1 MNKSVHKTSVKGPL
15 FKARTLVLALI
26 LFFAAQGVW
35 GETYYW
41 VGGTADHE
49 TEWDELNNWNT
60 VANGSGDAPSDNL
73 TTSDS
78 VIIPSGATIFPV
90 LSDYST
96 NPVSSIVIQTGASLS
111 ITCSV
116 DFSSTGFT
124 NNGNVYFYN
133 TTGGSAITFSTPTT
147 DGNLGKFNFW
157 GETQITINGDCT
169 ADTFNMVVDNN
180 SHLVTDN
187 FDAIIAKGTGNGKL
201 SVTNGMEFSRASN
214 TAGKTG
220 SIIFSTDVDTKAIV
234 THAGV
239 VLTLHNTYTINT
251 ETYAHNDTNSNVIAK
266 TIIFGVFN
274 ATTSFDMAASAAT
287 GAGSTEV
294 SVGSTGQLNSPLI
307 KATNS
312 SYNNPYSTEP
322 FSNEGTITT
331 KEFNIPYE
339 IINKG
344 TITADADGSSASI
357 TAGSFTDNGAGTGTI
372 NLKNGTT
379 SLTVT
384 NASTQNAI
392 VLEETDST
400 IEGNYTL
407 TSFTADDT
415 TTMQGKTVT
424 LNNSEITATTLSLKG
439 ASGDGNSLSLA
450 GTGTTHKFISTGLS
464 ATYLSIDSNIQLA
477 NYSTLISNCEPTA
490 GTTSADYGKVIS
502 NGWLI
507 KQKNELVYTW
517 TGAAAG
523 DAGTA
528 WDNGANWD
536 TTIVPGTDCKIII
549 PAVTNLPVLPDA
561 ACAGGT
567 LSIES
572 GASVQLGAAD
582 LVLSGTYGGAA
593 GTKLSNAGTIIY
605 TGAGRISDGSNVIN
619 DTAQGTVDYA
629 AGSGGTVTNFGDA
642 DDYYD
647 LKISGTNWK
656 LDGNTFKI
664 AHRFNLASGASCQI
678 TDTPTIQSAG
688 FTIDGNFSVNEDKNL
703 ILTPYN
709 DTDAFTVPDGI
720 QNKITFN
727 GGNGHR
733 GWLWLG
739 SSTYNGTITFANAA
753 TFTYKLYLNGDAVL
767 GADVTLTNSLTA
779 IKSLTGSKSL
789 TFSGTGTQTFTPGT
803 TTSAKIIVN
812 KNSTTQGEL
821 ILVGN
826 CTLADF
832 EVQKCSLI
840 TVNDTPTFT
849 TYTDSA
855 AYGNLVFVNGAN
867 FTNAFTRNSGG
878 TTTITGTIA
887 ADSVTLKDTTVNGTV
902 NITAT
907 GASGTIT
914 LNGNVTDAATSTLNL
929 NSPVIIGTGNHSIS
943 AGTIVF
949 AAGATIDGDGTA
961 NLTLNPTTLVTINEN
976 VGDTTPLT
984 SFAITGPS
992 SIKCASIKT
1001 TGNQSYSG
1009 AVNLAGTGDLSLYA
1023 TGTTP
1028 EVTFTANITGAG
1040 KTLKL
1045 PSAGATAVFG
1055 DGVTVNPAI
1064 DSDGTVKCTGSV
1076 TFKDANNFTN
1086 FTATGLGGKT
1096 LTFEAGKTQTVSG
1109 DLSLSGTSTTSWLAL
1124 APAGSGTWTLNCSD
1138 PDPSVSYV
1146 DVSYSTS
1153 INEITATGSNDNGH
1167 NVKWNFPGMTYTWK
1181 TAAADSDWTNPSNW
1195 EEESVPG
1202 KGSNV
1207 IIPAATPYPVL
1218 EADLDLL
1225 YNTQGK
1231 ITVNGTF
1238 DLKASSLKVAEIQ
1251 NNGTLR
1257 ANGVTDQSITGTMK
1271 NGANSTVEYYGTG
1284 NNNLFWDGND
1294 DGKQYVN
1301 LILDQ
1306 EITYNGAIA
1315 AGGDITINKT
1325 STLNGNVSA
1334 AGNITVNNT
1343 AASVTFGGNVTITG
1357 DTGVLTVNAPLTYN
1371 GTAVTTKAA
1380 QTYNSSVTISQDATF
1395 KANNGSTILF
1405 GGTVA
1410 GTAGTEKLTLSTAA
1424 VQFNGNVSN
1433 LAELTTETATINCT
1447 SVSTSGNQTYGGA
1460 VTIKATTTSL
1470 TSDSGDISF
1479 ANTISGDAGTEA
1491 LTLGAGT
1498 LSFAN
1503 SVANLVELTMNAD
1516 ISIGTSGIQLA
1527 ATNQIAFK
1535 GDVSAADK
1543 TLTINTPALNS
1554 TKASVST
1561 ITANQITLSQDT
1573 TVTSSNGII
1582 LNVPTVSGSDITI
1595 TNSNA
1600 LTLASGIDVV
1610 PPIINNGTIT
1620 CNGDATFKKNYSGTG
1635 SLTLSSGT
1643 TEFNGDLDL
1652 SGVPAVNGFTHSSG
1666 TVLINPTGTSA
1677 TVKGPATFN
1686 NFETTRS
1693 LILTG
1698 ANIFNN
1704 FTANVSGG
1712 TITFPAGDTNVQTV
1726 NGTLTLSGTSG
1737 HLLTLTSS
1745 GSWKIDCSSS
1755 AAISYVDVVN
1765 STSVNEVTATGSN
1778 DSGHNENWNF
1788 PGMDYTWQGG
1798 ASGHET
1804 DWKIAANWSP
1814 ESVPGKGSNVI
1825 IPAATN
1831 YPVLQENLDILYNT
1845 QGTITV
1851 NGTFDLAGNS
1861 LKVAEIQNNGTLKAN
1876 GVTDQSITGTM
1887 KNGANSTVEY
1897 YGTGNNNLFWDGN
1910 DDGKQYVNLI
1920 LDQEITYNG
1929 AIAAGGDIT
1938 INKTSTLN
1946 GNVSAAGNIT
1956 VNNTAAS
1963 VTFGGNVTITGDTG
1977 VLTVNAPLTYNGTAV
1992 TTKAAQTYNSSVTI
2006 SQDATFKA
2014 NNGSTILFGGTVAG
2028 TAGTEKLTLS
2038 TAAVQFNG
2046 NVSNLAELT
2055 TAATTINCASVST
2068 SGNQTYGGPVVI
2080 NADTVLSSAA
2090 GNTIHFKS
2098 TVTGDDTHSL
2108 KVTAADSE
2116 FDGAI
2121 TKLTSLET
2129 DATATF
2135 NTNANISSEGTL
2147 QTEAADIYCTQITT
2161 TGTQT
2166 YNGTVTLYQ
2175 SPQLEATQIAF
2186 GSNITDSATSKTLKI
2201 NSPKLI
2207 SSIAVS
2213 GEAEI
2218 SLGTL
2223 ELLQDVEISS
2233 SNAAGLKLTV
2243 GSITG
2248 SDKSLTF
2255 AGNTSMFTLKDGI
2268 IVEPTFENNKSI
2280 TCAGEATFKNNYSGS
2295 GSLTL
2300 SSGTTEFN
2308 GDLNLSSASGFTA
2321 SGGIVVINPT
2331 SGSATVTGPATFYNF
2346 VLKNYAV
2353 INGNNSYNNFTAS
2366 GLSDKTITFEAG
2378 KKQTINGIL
2387 TLTGTDEHLLTL
2399 TSSGTWEI
2407 YCTYAIDATHNHD
2420 IKYIKVYNSENN
2432 DSSYFLTALH
2442 SKDYGGNVRWNF
2454 PNQVYEW
2461 KGSESGNKTDW
2472 NTATNWDPPSVP
2484 GKGSNIKILKGKP
2497 SYPIIINQNLDIW
2510 QSDTYPGSI
2519 EIGAGTDTITEANFD
2534 LRDNNLKAGTI
2545 TNNGTLK
2552 LIGKTDQTIEAKMIN
2567 GPGSTVEYTGTGDP
2581 TTVLPW
2587 DGDNGAGTDSKQY
2600 ENLVFDR
2607 AINVSGDINVTA
2619 SGTITIKNASI
2630 KSSGDQTY
2638 GGPVVI
2644 NADTVLSSTGTD
2656 KMVYFKS
2663 TVTGDGTHSL
2673 TVSSADSRFDGTV
2686 TNLKALTTDA
2696 AQIYCTQIT
2705 TTGTQTYKG
2714 TVTLYQSPQ
2723 LEATQMAFG
2732 SNITESGGSRTL
2744 KINAPKLIS
2753 SIAASNE
2760 AEISLGTL
2768 ELIQSVEIS
2777 SSNAAALKLTV
2788 GSITGSS
2795 QTLTFA
2801 GNTTLFTLK
2810 DGIEVHPAVINN
2822 KSITC
2827 AGDSTFKGTFTN
2839 TSGTIT
2845 GDTTNGK
2852 TLTFEKA
2859 YSGTGSSMTAS
2870 SGATT
2875 FKADVNLS
2883 GTTFTH
2889 SGGTVQ
2895 FNGNG
2900 TAQSLTTK
2908 ADGSTHFY
2916 NITVATPAKVSTT
2929 SSFFVDG
2936 TTWSNTTTSDGF
2948 TAATSSQITFT
2959 NASITIGGKNIFNKI
2974 VFPTASQTVSVTG
2987 SNNITDLTSSGAS
3000 QNITFDSSN
3009 IFGTVLVSGAGTNL
3023 TAQNTQNE
3031 FNDTITIGSTSV
3043 AAGNISLKAKT
3054 TLSFAANFNCNSV
3067 TLDAAANAV
3076 TFNGNAQYNS
3086 SFVNNGTAATNFLAS
3101 FKGNGNATFV
3111 SDAIFQGTTDT
3122 SYELSCP
3129 AANLIKCTN
3138 FVLYSGNYTFGGK
3151 LETTGDVIILGSGYN
3166 IDNDPDSPTGISGVF
3181 AYNQTRLSAPQF
3193 TGTFPAAASLSGTL
3207 TANAD
3212 ATIKVGKNFYANGTS
3227 LQGNNAWYIQLPK
3240 ICDAAQG
3247 FAEAINTT
3255 AKNCKVSCWQ
3265 STNTAVD
3272 DTADAKIVA
3281 YNCTDSTGNANW
3293 NFADFEITAAYT
3305 VRDNAVYVEF
3315 NAPVRNLYNEVNDSI
3330 AYLTYKGTT
3339 NAQTSFSGIY
3349 SQPDCQDD
3357 DKIENVDV
3365 NLTDGKYILYL
3376 LAPDTWNT
3384 DATGKTPGTTDSTD
3398 RHGNKKTSVPYLD
3411 IPRSLTATAAGTVNN
3426 VNYIITNKW
3435 GKRLTN
3441 YSTRT
3446 TTTSHAYGETGD
3458 THDVLDKTGP
3468 VLYSVRTGQE
3478 LHTASNDEANVK
3490 SIDSHNFIEFRYSEP
3505 VKFDDSASLTY
3516 TALNT
3521 IPADP
3526 ADADQNIQVTDD
3538 FGALIGDITTEG
3550 PLKFKGL
3557 GQIDGGLIHTGNKGS
3572 TDKYV
3577 NSLYRRDAYS
3587 ISISIAGYTNGTV
3600 TDNSGYTYKKWPG
3613 YIEQAELPNGQV
3625 TFLVDADNKNLLVKD
3640 LDGNAQE
3647 KYAHDDSNTI
3657 PTVDSTTQGL
3667 YGKWD
3672 ISEPIFAIIRQ
3683 NSQNTPWTQ
3692 AKFNTNYQSEAIGS
3706 TPGGV
3711 GSSLDRIEFHV
3722 YDNTPDFND
3731 TDAPT
3736 WFTEVGW
3743 CGDPDT
3749 SEDKTDSFLLSHN
3762 TYAADIFGGSRPFA
3776 TDAYR
3781 TSGGLRYSTVQNSA
3795 AAFKYGVG
3803 SSAATTSFDTSI
3815 YVYGGASSLIFTG
3828 TSLPRRAAQD
3838 PEGLYFALPLTGN
3851 SYDLKTSFTVHY
3863 DDTVGFITD
3872 LAGNRL
3878 RAKTV
3883 STIDR
3888 TPPGIDMTIS
3898 PIGRDEV
3905 EVVFVKEL
3913 CIDSDKLEFLDNT
3926 TGDKVDITENFNSLI
3941 TQCFD
3946 IITIDN
3952 TGAPHNDAASVD
3964 LSINTSV
3971 PAKVWVEKNSN
3982 DSAFTHIRMK
3992 LNRAVKLED
4001 LTKYYLRVV
4010 YVEKYGELSTDL
4022 FTRHQ
4027 NSRITFIQD
4036 ENGNTIQMYT
4046 AHALSDFAV
4055 GEVNPLYAYDSSM
4068 TEGDGTI
4075 ISGGLWHK
4083 DNSDD
4088 VDTESW
4094 AVHDWNR
4101 TQTNYGT
4108 LPAGHTVAIV
4118 ADTVSA
4124 ANVKIYLANHPDEKS
4139 VSTQANKDF
4148 EFTTPWRIWL
4158 PDIMAPVFTSLAEKN
4173 NTKYSQNTGTLLNG
4187 KSKRFIFDLDS
4198 AITDLWKAGDQVSFI
4213 FGITNADGSPV
4224 TITHAPELDIN
4235 IDKNY
4240 LTTSTKMPLFAL
4252 RQTEE
4257 DNFMSL
4263 DLWSFRLKSI
4273 VAQRGGVTI
4282 LNNVINSAVGEKV
4295 VLRVD
4300 LPEES
4305 NLKVLVMTLDGNIV
4319 DYLARGVT
4327 SSGEHYY
4334 SWDGSNRNGKPVARG
4349 MYFIRVMAEGIDET
4363 RKVLVVKE

>member
-1 MNKSVHKTSVKGPL
+1 MNKSVHKTSVKASL

-35 GETYYW
+35 GQTVYTWTGAEDGNWSTP
-41 VGGTADHE
+41 GN
-49 TEWDELNNWNT
+49 WDD
-60 VANGSGDAPSDNL
+60 GSGNPVTNAPNNSSDDVEIPDSKAVILDLNVTINEITLGSGASL
-73 TTSDS
+73 TIDTGKIVSANTITGDNDS
-78 VIIPSGATIFPV
+78 VINKGHLITPNNPGNLIDTTNSDGVITVAAASDFVWTGASGSNNYWSTGGNWFGGVVPSSSDTIIIPAVSNQPVVANPESAPATIDASKLTVDTANGANISVTGNLAFTGDFTLSSIIEASSTGTIIVGEKLTNNSVTNWSLLSLKCQTLEVSENLTCKTLNVTSTSTLTNDASLVVTDGITFGGAVTVTGSGLPGSQFTLDGNISASGTSITIQSCNFTLNGTGSFASFTASGLGGKTLKINGQQTITGVVSLSGTNSNKLEITGTGNLVLSQTLVAQYLNFTGTGPTVSAAKAFAGNSLGGAPSGWIVVNGNQHVWNGSAGNTNWATWTNWLPQSVPGTGDDVIIDSTYTGSNNPQITTANVLVNSISITGANAGVVVGEGHSLTLESGCELDTKITGAGTLILASAKNYSITGSKDFDVNIVNNGIITANASTGFKRNFTDSGSWSGTIPTLVFDGTIAQSFTAKAGTDYTDIEISKASGTFTAETAFTADSFTVDSANPCDITFNADNTITTFTATNQGGKTIDFGGTTQDITSFTASSSSDSSLLTLTGTGWTLTAGGTPSISNAQISNSTATNTISVSSCTDLGGNSNWNFLGKSYNWTGATNNSWNTASNWSPQSVPGKGTLVTINSDASSFPIITSNILLTYNATYEGSITNNGKITFSGAGV
-90 LSDYST
+90 TTGITAGNISESNDSLIIYDGAIT
-96 NPVSSIVIQTGASLS
+96 NPVWGNTYKNLQINNGTE
-111 ITCSV
+111 ITFADATISGKV
-116 DFSSTGFT
+116 T
-124 NNGNVYFYN
+124 NNG
-133 TTGGSAITFSTPTT
+133 
-147 DGNLGKFNFW
+147 
-157 GETQITINGDCT
+157 TI
-169 ADTFNMVVDNN
+169 
-180 SHLVTDN
+180 
-187 FDAIIAKGTGNGKL
+187 K
-201 SVTNGMEFSRASN
+201 VTNS
-214 TAGKTG
+214 
-220 SIIFSTDVDTKAIV
+220 
-234 THAGV
+234 
-239 VLTLHNTYTINT
+239 L
-251 ETYAHNDTNSNVIAK
+251 
-266 TIIFGVFN
+266 
-274 ATTSFDMAASAAT
+274 
-287 GAGSTEV
+287 
-294 SVGSTGQLNSPLI
+294 
-307 KATNS
+307 
-312 SYNNPYSTEP
+312 
-322 FSNEGTITT
+322 
-331 KEFNIPYE
+331 
-339 IINKG
+339 
-344 TITADADGSSASI
+344 
-357 TAGSFTDNGAGTGTI
+357 TAGSFEGSGTI
-372 NLKNGTT
+372 NLNGSTTSLATSTGTT
-379 SLTVT
+379 SATSYNVVLT
-384 NASTQNAI
+384 STDA
-392 VLEETDST
+392 T
-400 IEGNYTL
+400 IKGSFEFA
-407 TSFTADDT
+407 SFTATAISMSGKSITLDASVT
-415 TTMQGKTVT
+415 TKI
-424 LNNSEITATTLSLKG
+424 NATT
-439 ASGDGNSLSLA
+439 LSLA
-450 GTGTTHKFISTGLS
+450 GTGTGSSLLTLAGTGTFDTGSL
-464 ATYLSIDSNIQLA
+464 TNTQYLSIGPNVKLTTYTGD
-477 NYSTLISNCEPTA
+477 ISNKNCQPSA
-490 GTTSADYGKVIS
+490 GDTQPDWLAVIH
-502 NGWLI
+502 NGWKI
-507 KQKNELVYTW
+507 KDLSSFTYTW
-517 TGAAAG
+517 LGNNSEWKNT
-523 DAGTA
+523 T
-528 WDNGANWD
+528 NWD
-536 TTIVPGTDCKIII
+536 TGFEPVTDCKIVI
-549 PAVTNLPVLPDA
+549 PDGKSYYPVLADA
-561 ACAGGT
+561 TYVGGT
-567 LSIES
+567 LTIEDS
-572 GASVQLGAAD
+572 SPTPGSSNAKITLGTSN
-582 LVLSGTYGGAA
+582 LVLSGTSTPAEDI
-593 GTKLSNAGTIIY
+593 LSNNGTIIY
-605 TGAGRISDGSNVIN
+605 TAGGRITNGTNAIN
-619 DTAQGTVDYA
+619 DTTKGTVEYG
-629 AGSGGTVTNFGDA
+629 AGDGGTINNFGDT
-642 DDYYD
+642 DDYFN
-647 LKISGTNWK
+647 LKISGTKWK

-664 AHRFNLASGASCQI
+664 KNDFNLASGAVCQVI
-678 TDTPTIQSAG
+678 DTPTIQSKG
-688 FTIDGNFSVNEDKNL
+688 FTIAGNFTVNADKNL

-709 DTDAFTVPDGI
+709 DTDPFTVPDGI
-720 QNKITFN
+720 QNKITFS
-727 GGNGHR
+727 GGDGHR

-976 VGDTTPLT
+976 VGDTTPLA

-1055 DGVTVNPAI
+1055 DGVTVNSAI

-1076 TFKDANNFTN
+1076 TFKDANSFTN

-1096 LTFEAGKTQTVSG
+1096 LTFEAEKTQTVSG
-1109 DLSLSGTSTTSWLAL
+1109 DLNLSGTSTTSRLAL
-1124 APAGSGTWTLNCSD
+1124 APTGTGSWTLNCSD

-1146 DVSYSTS
+1146 NVSYSTS

-1181 TAAADSDWTNPSNW
+1181 TAAADSDWTKPSNW

-1225 YNTQGK
+1225 YNTTPTQGK

-1238 DLKASSLKVAEIQ
+1238 DLVGNSLKVAEIQ
-1251 NNGTLR
+1251 NNGTVR
-1257 ANGVTDQSITGTMK
+1257 ANGVNGQSVTGTMK
-1271 NGANSTVEYYGTG
+1271 NGDDSTVVYYGTG
-1284 NNNLFWDGND
+1284 ITTNLFWDGNTG
-1294 DGKQYVN
+1294 GKQYENLSLTCNVN
-1301 LILDQ
+1301 VDGDIN
-1306 EITYNGAIA
+1306 ITANKNITIGCSSIQTTGNQTYDGVVVVNEDTTLSSTVTGKLVYFKSTVTGDESHRLTISTADSKFDGAITKLTSLITDAKATFNTNANISSVGTLQTEA
-1315 AGGDITINKT
+1315 ADIYCTQ
-1325 STLNGNVSA
+1325 
-1334 AGNITVNNT
+1334 ITT
-1343 AASVTFGGNVTITG
+1343 TG
-1357 DTGVLTVNAPLTYN
+1357 TQTYN
-1371 GTAVTTKAA
+1371 GTVTLY
-1380 QTYNSSVTISQDATF
+1380 QSPQLEAT
-1395 KANNGSTILF
+1395 
-1405 GGTVA
+1405 
-1410 GTAGTEKLTLSTAA
+1410 
-1424 VQFNGNVSN
+1424 
-1433 LAELTTETATINCT
+1433 
-1447 SVSTSGNQTYGGA
+1447 
-1460 VTIKATTTSL
+1460 
-1470 TSDSGDISF
+1470 
-1479 ANTISGDAGTEA
+1479 
-1491 LTLGAGT
+1491 
-1498 LSFAN
+1498 
-1503 SVANLVELTMNAD
+1503 
-1516 ISIGTSGIQLA
+1516 
-1527 ATNQIAFK
+1527 QIAFGSNITEYGATRTLK
-1535 GDVSAADK
+1535 IKSPKLISSIAVSGEAEIALG
-1543 TLTINTPALNS
+1543 TLELLQNVEIS
-1554 TKASVST
+1554 
-1561 ITANQITLSQDT
+1561 
-1573 TVTSSNGII
+1573 SSNAAALKLTVGSITGSGQKLTFAGNTTLFTLKAGII
-1582 LNVPTVSGSDITI
+1582 VQPEV
-1595 TNSNA
+1595 
-1600 LTLASGIDVV
+1600 
-1610 PPIINNGTIT
+1610 INNKSISCAGA
-1620 CNGDATFKKNYSGTG
+1620 ATFNNNYSGTG

-1686 NFETTRS
+1686 NFETTSS

-1698 ANIFNN
+1698 ANVFNN
-1704 FTANVSGG
+1704 FTANVSDR
-1712 TITFPAGDTNVQTV
+1712 TITFPAGDTNGQTV
-1726 NGTLTLSGTSG
+1726 NGNLTLKGTED

-1745 GSWKIDCSSS
+1745 GTWKIYCSNGTYNHDIQYVKVYYSDNNASS
-1755 AAISYVDVVN
+1755 YFL
-1765 STSVNEVTATGSN
+1765 TALHSEDWGGN
-1778 DSGHNENWNF
+1778 VKWNF
-1788 PGMDYTWQGG
+1788 PDQYYTWQGG

-1804 DWKIAANWSP
+1804 DWKTAANWSP
-1814 ESVPGKGSNVI
+1814 QSIPGTGSNI
-1825 IPAATN
+1825 KILQGRTY
-1831 YPVLQENLDILYNT
+1831 YPVLEDNVDLWQSDSYKGSIVVGKEGEPVASFNLADKNLKV
-1845 QGTITV
+1845 GTITNYGTVKLIGKSSQTIEADMV
-1851 NGTFDLAGNS
+1851 NQAG
-1861 LKVAEIQNNGTLKAN
+1861 
-1876 GVTDQSITGTM
+1876 
-1887 KNGANSTVEY
+1887 STVEY
-1897 YGTGNNNLFWDGN
+1897 TGSGDPTAVMPWDGDN
-1910 DDGKQYVNLI
+1910 GAGITGKQYANLVFDRPVNI
-1920 LDQEITYNG
+1920 D
-1929 AIAAGGDIT
+1929 GDI
-1938 INKTSTLN
+1938 
-1946 GNVSAAGNIT
+1946 NVTATGNIT
-1956 VNNTAAS
+1956 IKTA
-1963 VTFGGNVTITGDTG
+1963 TIQTSGSQTYDG
-1977 VLTVNAPLTYNGTAV
+1977 AVVVNANT
-1992 TTKAAQTYNSSVTI
+1992 
-2006 SQDATFKA
+2006 
-2014 NNGSTILFGGTVAG
+2014 
-2028 TAGTEKLTLS
+2028 TLS
-2038 TAAVQFNG
+2038 
-2046 NVSNLAELT
+2046 
-2055 TAATTINCASVST
+2055 ST
-2068 SGNQTYGGPVVI
+2068 VTDKLVY
-2080 NADTVLSSAA
+2080 
-2090 GNTIHFKS
+2090 FKS
-2098 TVTGDDTHSL
+2098 TVTGDESHRLTIS
-2108 KVTAADSE
+2108 TADSK

-2121 TKLTSLET
+2121 TKLTSLIT
-2129 DATATF
+2129 DAKATF
-2135 NTNANISSEGTL
+2135 DTGSSISEVGTL
-2147 QTEAADIYCTQITT
+2147 QTQAADI
-2161 TGTQT
+2161 
-2166 YNGTVTLYQ
+2166 
-2175 SPQLEATQIAF
+2175 
-2186 GSNITDSATSKTLKI
+2186 K
-2201 NSPKLI
+2201 
-2207 SSIAVS
+2207 
-2213 GEAEI
+2213 
-2218 SLGTL
+2218 
-2223 ELLQDVEISS
+2223 
-2233 SNAAGLKLTV
+2233 
-2243 GSITG
+2243 
-2248 SDKSLTF
+2248 
-2255 AGNTSMFTLKDGI
+2255 
-2268 IVEPTFENNKSI
+2268 
-2280 TCAGEATFKNNYSGS
+2280 
-2295 GSLTL
+2295 
-2300 SSGTTEFN
+2300 
-2308 GDLNLSSASGFTA
+2308 
-2321 SGGIVVINPT
+2321 
-2331 SGSATVTGPATFYNF
+2331 
-2346 VLKNYAV
+2346 
-2353 INGNNSYNNFTAS
+2353 
-2366 GLSDKTITFEAG
+2366 
-2378 KKQTINGIL
+2378 
-2387 TLTGTDEHLLTL
+2387 
-2399 TSSGTWEI
+2399 
-2407 YCTYAIDATHNHD
+2407 
-2420 IKYIKVYNSENN
+2420 
-2432 DSSYFLTALH
+2432 
-2442 SKDYGGNVRWNF
+2442 
-2454 PNQVYEW
+2454 
-2461 KGSESGNKTDW
+2461 
-2472 NTATNWDPPSVP
+2472 
-2484 GKGSNIKILKGKP
+2484 
-2497 SYPIIINQNLDIW
+2497 
-2510 QSDTYPGSI
+2510 
-2519 EIGAGTDTITEANFD
+2519 
-2534 LRDNNLKAGTI
+2534 
-2545 TNNGTLK
+2545 
-2552 LIGKTDQTIEAKMIN
+2552 
-2567 GPGSTVEYTGTGDP
+2567 
-2581 TTVLPW
+2581 
-2587 DGDNGAGTDSKQY
+2587 
-2600 ENLVFDR
+2600 
-2607 AINVSGDINVTA
+2607 
-2619 SGTITIKNASI
+2619 
-2630 KSSGDQTY
+2630 
-2638 GGPVVI
+2638 
-2644 NADTVLSSTGTD
+2644 
-2656 KMVYFKS
+2656 
-2663 TVTGDGTHSL
+2663 
-2673 TVSSADSRFDGTV
+2673 
-2686 TNLKALTTDA
+2686 
-2696 AQIYCTQIT
+2696 CTQIT

-2723 LEATQMAFG
+2723 LEATQISFG
-2732 SNITESGGSRTL
+2732 ANITESGGTRTL
-2744 KINAPKLIS
+2744 KIKSPKLIS
-2753 SIAASNE
+2753 SIALSGE
-2760 AEISLGTL
+2760 AEISLGSL
-2768 ELIQSVEIS
+2768 ELLQDVEIS
-2777 SSNAAALKLTV
+2777 SSNAAALKLTAD
-2788 GSITGSS
+2788 SITGSS
-2795 QTLTFA
+2795 YTLTFA

-2810 DGIEVHPAVINN
+2810 DEIEILPAVINN

-2827 AGDSTFKGTFTN
+2827 AGAATFIGTFTN
-2839 TSGTIT
+2839 NAGTIT

-2859 YSGTGSSMTAS
+2859 YSGTGYLTAS
-2870 SGATT
+2870 SGATA

-2889 SGGTVQ
+2889 SNGTVQ

-2900 TAQSLTTK
+2900 TVQSLTTK

-2936 TTWSNTTTSDGF
+2936 TAWSNTTTSDGF

-2959 NASITIGGKNIFNKI
+2959 NTSITIGGKNIFNKI
-2974 VFPTASQTVSVTG
+2974 VFPTASQTVSVTD
-2987 SNNITDLTSSGAS
+2987 SNNITDLTSSGDS
-3000 QNITFDSSN
+3000 QNITFGASN
-3009 IFGTVLVSGAGTNL
+3009 IFGTILVSGAGTNL
-3023 TAQNTQNE
+3023 TAQNIQNE

-3054 TLSFAANFNCNSV
+3054 TLSFAAYFNCNSV

-3111 SDAIFQGTTDT
+3111 SDAIFKGTTST

-3129 AANLIKCTN
+3129 AANLIKCKN

-3151 LETTGDVIILGSGYN
+3151 LETTGDVIILGDGYN

-3181 AYNQTRLSAPQF
+3181 AYNQTRLSDPQF

-3227 LQGNNAWYIQLPK
+3227 LQGSNAWYIQLPK
-3240 ICDAAQG
+3240 ICDADQG

-3265 STNTAVD
+3265 TTNTEVD

-3281 YNCTDSTGNANW
+3281 YNCTDNTGNDNW
-3293 NFADFEITAAYT
+3293 NFADFTIAAAHT

-3315 NAPVRNLYNEVNDSI
+3315 SAPVRNLHNEVNNSI

-3339 NAQTSFSGIY
+3339 NTRTSFSGIY
-3349 SQPDCQDD
+3349 SQPDCQAD

-3411 IPRSLTATAAGTVNN
+3411 IPRSLTATVAGTTNN

-3446 TTTSHAYGETGD
+3446 TTASHAYGETGD

-3526 ADADQNIQVTDD
+3526 DDADQNIQVTDD

-3557 GQIDGGLIHTGNKGS
+3557 GQIDGGLIHTGNNGS

-3952 TGAPHNDAASVD
+3952 TGAPHNDATSVD